1 MFLLKAWYDKAPWLR
16 VLLPL
21 AWLFRVLAALRRTV
35 LLRVA
40 GAQSLP
46 IIVIGNI
53 TLGGTGKTPATIAL
67 VRALQAAGYRPGVVS
82 RGFGARPP
90 VFPYRVNADDSSTVA
105 GDEPLVL
112 LRNVDVPVVLDPR
125 RRRAAQWLAQHTDCD
140 VIVSDDGLQHYWLR
154 RNFEIVMVDGERG
167 LANGYCLPAGPL
179 REPPSRLTSADH
191 VVING
196 EDRQGLMPDAA
207 NTRYNQRYSRLDMQA
222 KHWVNVHTNKPRSLQ
237 DMKRYPLH
245 AIAGIGNPQRFFGQL
260 AALGYDDMTSRA
272 FPDHHRYS
280 IGDLTQKS
288 GRTLVMTEKDAVKC
302 RNLAGDDSWYLA
314 ISPVLAPE
322 LIEQVLAMLQARA
335 AGGAAPP
342 AA

>member
-1 MFLLKAWYDKAPWLR
+1 MFLVRAWYDKAPWLR

-21 AWLFRVLAALRRTV
+21 AWLFRVLAAMRRAI

-40 GAQSLP
+40 GSQSLP

-67 VRALQAAGYRPGVVS
+67 VRALMAAGYRPGIVS
-82 RGFGARPP
+82 RGYGARPP
-90 VFPYRVNADDSSTVA
+90 VFPYRVKPDDSSTVA

-125 RRRAAQWLAQHTDCD
+125 RRRAAQWLAEHTDCD

-154 RNFEIVMVDGERG
+154 RDFEIVMVDGERG
-167 LANGYCLPAGPL
+167 LANGFCLPAGPL
-179 REPPSRLTSADH
+179 REPPSRLASADH

-196 EDRQGLMPDAA
+196 EDRHGLMPEDASP
-207 NTRYNQRYSRLDMQA
+207 RYSRLELQA
-222 KHWVNVHTNKPRSLQ
+222 QYWVDVHTAQRRSLQ
-237 DMKRYPLH
+237 DMKGRSLH

-260 AALGYDDMTSRA
+260 QALGYDDVTSRA

-280 IGDLTQKS
+280 LDDLTQNS
-288 GRTLVMTEKDAVKC
+288 DRTLVMTEKDAVKC
-302 RNLAGDDSWYLA
+302 HNLAGDDSWYLA
-314 ISPVLAPE
+314 VRPVLAPV
-322 LIEQVLAMLQARA
+322 LVDQVLEMLRARA
-335 AGGAAPP
+335 GARTTGP
-342 AA
+342 AD